1 MKRSTSIIVIAVV
14 VIALVI
20 GTLSLLGPRMGN
32 IYSSTVS
39 SLTTGSN
46 ETVPPAAAQE
56 GYFADQAGLTTDIDG
71 DGRFN
76 QVAQTGQQEIELQ
89 DRLVIRNAT
98 LTLVV
103 DDPDIKLREI
113 SALASEFGGWVVSA
127 NAYRSGTGEEARV
140 TSASVTIRVAA
151 DRLDEA
157 LDRIKA
163 NVQSVEYENVTG
175 QDVTQQYVD
184 LNSSLTNLRAA
195 EEQLQVIMDSARRT
209 EDVLSVY
216 NQLVT
221 IRGQI
226 EQIQGQIQY
235 FEESAAY
242 SSIQVSLTPTPITEP
257 LEIAGWRPQETARD
271 AFQAFINL
279 LQGIANVG
287 IVVVAFGLP
296 ALLVFGL
303 PAWLIY
309 RRWRRGRLAVTS
321 VSTGAS

>member
-1 MKRSTSIIVIAVV
+1 MKRSTVVVVAALVVVV
-14 VIALVI
+14 VIGALVVSRPS
-20 GTLSLLGPRMGN
+20 LSP
-32 IYSSTVS
+32 YSASFD
-39 SLTTGSN
+39 SLTTGSESPPMAAMQQGFFDDQTDVN
-46 ETVPPAAAQE
+46 EN
-56 GYFADQAGLTTDIDG
+56 Y
-71 DGRFN
+71 RMN
-76 QVAQTGQQEIELQ
+76 QVDQSGEQNFQQ

-113 SALASEFGGWVVSA
+113 SALADEFGGWVVSA
-127 NAYRSGTGEEARV
+127 NAYRSGRGEESRV
-140 TSASVTIRVAA
+140 TSASITIRVVA

-157 LDRIKA
+157 LEHIKA
-163 NVQSVEYENVTG
+163 GVQSVEYENVTG

-195 EEQLQVIMDSARRT
+195 EEQLQEIMDSARRT
-209 EDVLSVY
+209 EDVLNVY
-216 NQLVT
+216 NQLVN

-242 SSIQVSLTPTPITEP
+242 SSIQVSLTPTPITQP
-257 LEIAGWRPQETARD
+257 IEIAGWRPQETARD

-279 LQGIANVG
+279 LQGIADIG
-287 IVVVAFGLP
+287 IVVVVFGLP

-309 RRWRRGRLAVTS
+309 RRYRRSRRTALQ
-321 VSTGAS
+321 AS

>member
-1 MKRSTSIIVIAVV
+1 MKRSTAILVTALVAV
-14 VIALVI
+14 ALVI
-20 GTLSLLGPRMGN
+20 GTMSLLGPRMGDSFSN
-32 IYSSTVS
+32 IVN
-39 SLTTGSN
+39 SLPNRS
-46 ETVPPAAAQE
+46 ETAPQAAMQP
-56 GYFADQAGLTTDIDG
+56 GYFADQTSLETDIDG

-76 QVAQTGQQEIELQ
+76 QVAQTGQQDIEQQ

-103 DDPDIKLREI
+103 DDPDVKLREI
-113 SALASEFGGWVVSA
+113 STLASEFGGWVVSA
-127 NAYRSGTGEEARV
+127 NAYRSGTGEESRV
-140 TSASVTIRVAA
+140 TSASITIRVVA

-157 LDRIKA
+157 LERIKTG
-163 NVQSVEYENVTG
+163 VQSVDYENVTG

-216 NQLVT
+216 NQLVN

-242 SSIQVSLTPTPITEP
+242 SSIQVSLTPTPITQP
-257 LEIAGWRPQETARD
+257 IEIAGWRPQETARD
-271 AFQAFINL
+271 AFQAFVNL
-279 LQGIANVG
+279 LQGIADVG
-287 IVVVAFGLP
+287 ITVAVFGLP
-296 ALLVFGL
+296 TLLVFGL

-309 RRWRRGRLAVTS
+309 RRWRRSRSIAPQ
-321 VSTGAS
+321 AS